1 MEYII
6 LTAVAFIMII
16 FLIAVFYHIEYKS
29 SATENVVGNI
39 EIHAIP
45 DDIDGPYMFLQLEVP
60 VQDLMNMTE
69 AKLRIVVHKD

>member
-1 MEYII
+1 MEHLI
-6 LTAVAFIMII
+6 LVAMAFIAIV
-16 FLIAVFYHIEYKS
+16 FLIAVFFHIEYKS
-29 SATENVVGNI
+29 SNTDNVVGNI